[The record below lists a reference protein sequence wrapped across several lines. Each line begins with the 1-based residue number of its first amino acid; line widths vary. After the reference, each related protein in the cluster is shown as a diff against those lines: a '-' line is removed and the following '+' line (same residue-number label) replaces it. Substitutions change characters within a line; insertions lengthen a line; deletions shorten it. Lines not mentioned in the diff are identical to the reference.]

1 MYEYNTT
8 IDRVVDGDTVD
19 VWIDLGFDVRIFE
32 RVRMAGIDT
41 PESRTRDAREKIF
54 GKRAT
59 ARVEELLPAGG
70 KFRAVS
76 ASYDAR
82 GKFGRAM
89 MDFYLPEGQMLCQML
104 IDERLA
110 VRYHGQH
117 KDDIRADH
125 EANWDAL
132 DKEDTDGNQKPRR

>member
-1 MYEYNTT
+1 MYEYSVT

-19 VWIDLGFDVRIFE
+19 IWIDLGFDVRIFE

-59 ARVEELLPAGG
+59 ARVEELLPVGG
-70 KFRAVS
+70 KFLAVS

-89 MDFYLPEGQMLCQML
+89 MDFNLPDGKMLCQVL

-110 VRYHGQH
+110 VRYHGQN
-117 KDDIRADH
+117 KNDIRAAH
-125 EANWDAL
+125 AANWDAL
-132 DKEDTDGNQKPRR
+132 DKEAFTI

>member
-8 IDRVVDGDTVD
+8 IRRVVDGDTVD
-19 VWIDLGFDVRIFE
+19 IWIDLGFGVRIKE

-41 PESRTRDAREKIF
+41 PESRTRDDREKIF

-59 ARVEELLPAGG
+59 ARVEELLPVGEE
-70 KFRAVS
+70 FRAVS
-76 ASYDAR
+76 RSYDAR

-89 MDFYLPEGQMLCQML
+89 MDFYLPDGQMLCQVL
-104 IDERLA
+104 LDERLA

-117 KDDIRADH
+117 KDDIREEH

-132 DKEDTDGNQKPRR
+132 DKEDAHGN